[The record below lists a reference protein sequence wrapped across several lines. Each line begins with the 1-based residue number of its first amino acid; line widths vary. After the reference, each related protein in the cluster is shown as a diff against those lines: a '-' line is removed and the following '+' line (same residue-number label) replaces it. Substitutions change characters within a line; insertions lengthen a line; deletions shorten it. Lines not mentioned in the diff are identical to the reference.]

1 MPYSALTMD
10 AQQETI
16 RADRPTMAVGVVMRR
31 EMVAGPMSRWQSWR
45 WTLADVVPQ
54 DQLPPLPP
62 LDTLTGDA
70 SSAIPIE
77 PAAVEADSVPA
88 GTSHWLFPHF
98 HVTLYRD
105 DAEGY
110 FLNLESPQPCFWV
123 MWRLPDADADDAL
136 PEPQVVTLSYH
147 DAGRWLDAQERVD
160 QIPAS
165 PEVVAWLAE
174 FVNAHYQPEP
184 KRRKRPDSFQ
194 PLTDRFGQPASI
206 STGERRGPGR
216 DRS

>member
-1 MPYSALTMD
+1 
-10 AQQETI
+10 
-16 RADRPTMAVGVVMRR
+16 MAVGVVMRR
-31 EMVAGPMSRWQSWR
+31 ERVAGPMSRWQNWR
-45 WTLADVVPQ
+45 WSLADVVPQ
-54 DQLPPLPP
+54 EQLPPLPP
-62 LDTLTGDA
+62 LATAPGDPA
-70 SSAIPIE
+70 SAMPIE
-77 PAAVEADSVPA
+77 PDAGDAEAATVDGPA
-88 GTSHWLFPHF
+88 HWLFPHF
-98 HVTLYRD
+98 PVTLYRD

-123 MWRLPDADADDAL
+123 MWRLPEGAADDAL

-160 QIPAS
+160 QIPAP

-174 FVNAHYQPEP
+174 FVNTHYQPEP

-206 STGERRGPGR
+206 STGDRRGPGR

>member
-1 MPYSALTMD
+1 MD
-10 AQQETI
+10 ALQETP
-16 RADRPTMAVGVVMRR
+16 RAERPTLAVGVVMRR
-31 EMVAGPMSRWQSWR
+31 EKVVGPMSRWQSWR
-45 WTLADVVPQ
+45 WLLADVVPQ
-54 DQLPPLPP
+54 EQLPPLPP
-62 LDTLTGDA
+62 LATTPGDP

-77 PAAVEADSVPA
+77 LDAPAVDEPAATEAA
-88 GTSHWLFPHF
+88 AHWLFPHF
-98 HVTLYRD
+98 PVTLYRD

-110 FLNLESPQPCFWV
+110 FLNLNSPQPCFWV
-123 MWRLPDADADDAL
+123 MWRLPEGGADDAL

-160 QIPAS
+160 QMPA
-165 PEVVAWLAE
+165 PPVVVAWLAE